1 MKERARVNREKKTVT
16 KDTQLANVSR
26 TAIQLE
32 VNEEWST
39 RRARRE
45 EGGERRKREEGGNQQ
60 VRCFLTGSRCPYKM
74 LGARFSEMADG
85 RWRHPAANCPSS
97 AGVPLAFRCCSARDT
112 VATRWRGGL
121 FRKSLT
127 PNSTRSSHGLRGR
140 DVITG
145 GGGGGAAKHFSS

>member
-45 EGGERRKREEGGNQQ
+45 EGGGRREE
-60 VRCFLTGSRCPYKM
+60 R
-74 LGARFSEMADG
+74 EE
-85 RWRHPAANCPSS
+85 
-97 AGVPLAFRCCSARDT
+97 
-112 VATRWRGGL
+112 
-121 FRKSLT
+121 
-127 PNSTRSSHGLRGR
+127 RGR
-140 DVITG
+140 REATNRC
-145 GGGGGAAKHFSS
+145 GAS